1 MVKYAKWKT
10 QWTPKNQNLLNEIEG
25 DLNEENM
32 NEEEFEELQLMEVV
46 GSSDEEEEKEKNLPK
61 SANYFL

>member
-1 MVKYAKWKT
+1 MKNAVNTRTT
-10 QWTPKNQNLLNEIEG
+10 QQPKNQNLLNEIEG

-46 GSSDEEEEKEKNLPK
+46 GSSDEEKEKNLPK